1 MRVEKKISSSR
12 EVVLEMERIHNHRWF
27 GAALR
32 KGPGYAGV
40 EFGFWWAEFVLIFWF
55 EEVKE

>member
-1 MRVEKKISSSR
+1 MRVEKKISKNT
-12 EVVLEMERIHNHRWF
+12 EAVLEIERICNHKWF

-40 EFGFWWAEFVLIFWF
+40 EFGFWWAEIALMFWF
-55 EEVKE
+55 EEVKD

>member
-1 MRVEKKISSSR
+1 
-12 EVVLEMERIHNHRWF
+12 MERIHNHRWF